1 MWALVLS
8 DTVLRALTGM
18 RLILQTVA
26 WCMAPAPGRSKC
38 EKIKFE
44 TVSSSYVW
52 GVETGGDVHRLCNLV
67 LFEYF
72 TMNFKKKKVSLLCI
86 ISTRRKTKPSEIR
99 KKSHIINLFSKK
111 LTLKLV
117 SFGQMYWGPFI
128 KQPESSHNCTS
139 NACTQVTG
147 VLVLPDPE
155 GNYGVWPPRPSN

>member
-1 MWALVLS
+1 MYRAERGRRALMWALVLS

-26 WCMAPAPGRSKC
+26 WCMAPTPGRSKC

-72 TMNFKKKKVSLLCI
+72 TMNFKKKKSLIALYYFH
-86 ISTRRKTKPSEIR
+86 SQKNKA
-99 KKSHIINLFSKK
+99 K
-111 LTLKLV
+111 
-117 SFGQMYWGPFI
+117 
-128 KQPESSHNCTS
+128 
-139 NACTQVTG
+139 
-147 VLVLPDPE
+147 
-155 GNYGVWPPRPSN
+155 